1 MTKKTLLQQPPLS
14 LYIHIPWCVR
24 KCPYCDFNSH
34 QAGEAIDERAY
45 VNALLADFEQEL
57 ELHGQQELHSLFFG
71 GGTPSLFSAEAVNNI
86 IEGVADRTAISAR
99 AEITLEANPGTF
111 EQQRFADYRSAGI
124 NRLSI
129 GIQSFND
136 DQLDRLGRR
145 HNGSEA
151 IRAIETAHTAGFDN
165 INLDLMFGLPGQ
177 NIEQAIA
184 DARTACQFQPAH
196 VSHYQL
202 TIEPNT
208 YFYKHTPTL
217 PDIDASWEMQQRCH
231 DTLNEHGYTRYE
243 VSAFSKTDK
252 HSRHNMNYWTFGD
265 YIGIGA
271 GAHGKLTRS
280 GRSSIRR
287 RWKQRQPSRYMK
299 QATRGEACSGSSELK
314 REDILFEFLMN
325 ALRLRKGFSY
335 ELFEQRTGI
344 SRQHLLEACSNIDD
358 SLLVIT
364 ETGVTTS
371 RRGFD
376 FLNEVL
382 SNFLAGIQKQFK

>member
-1 MTKKTLLQQPPLS
+1 MTDKTLLQKPPLS

-34 QAGEAIDERAY
+34 EAGENIDESAY
-45 VNALLADFEQEL
+45 VEALLADLEQEL
-57 ELHGQQELHSLFFG
+57 ELAGQQELHSLFFG

-86 IEGVADRTAISAR
+86 IEGIADRTAISAH

-136 DQLDRLGRR
+136 DQLNRLGRI
-145 HNGSEA
+145 HDGSEA
-151 IRAIETAHTAGFDN
+151 VQAIETAHTAGFDN

-177 NIEQAIA
+177 NVKHAIA
-184 DARTACQFQPAH
+184 DVQSACRFQPAH

-208 YFYKHTPTL
+208 YFHKHHPTL
-217 PDIDASWEMQQRCH
+217 PDTDATWEMQQRCH
-231 DTLNEHGYTRYE
+231 DTLNQHGYIQYE
-243 VSAFSKTDK
+243 VSAFSNADK

-271 GAHGKLTRS
+271 GAHGKLT
-280 GRSSIRR
+280 GINDHSIRR
-287 RWKQRQPSRYMK
+287 RWKQRQPSRYVK
-299 QATRGEACSGSSELK
+299 QATRGKACSGSSELK
-314 REDILFEFLMN
+314 QEDILFEFLMN
-325 ALRLRKGFSY
+325 ALRLRKGFSF

-344 SRQHLLEACSNIDD
+344 NRQHLLDVCKHIDED
-358 SLLVIT
+358 LLVVSD
-364 ETGVTTS
+364 TGITTS
-371 RRGFD
+371 QRGFD
-376 FLNEVL
+376 FLNTLLESIL
-382 SNFLAGIQKQFK
+382 TGIQQQFR

>member
-1 MTKKTLLQQPPLS
+1 MTDKTLLQKPPLS

-34 QAGEAIDERAY
+34 EAGENIDESAY
-45 VNALLADFEQEL
+45 VEALLADLEQEL
-57 ELHGQQELHSLFFG
+57 ELNGKQEFYSLFFG

-86 IEGVADRTAISAR
+86 IEGIADRTTISAH

-111 EQQRFADYRSAGI
+111 EQQRFADYRSAGV

-136 DQLDRLGRR
+136 EQLNRLGRI
-145 HNGSEA
+145 HNGNEA
-151 IRAIETAHTAGFDN
+151 TQAIETAYTAGFDN

-177 NIEQAIA
+177 TLKQALE
-184 DARTACQFQPAH
+184 DVESACRFQPAH

-208 YFYKHTPTL
+208 YFYKHTPNL
-217 PDIDASWEMQQRCH
+217 PDTDSSWEMQQRCH
-231 DTLNEHGYTRYE
+231 DMLSKHEYIQYE
-243 VSAFSKTDK
+243 VSAFSKADK
-252 HSRHNMNYWTFGD
+252 YARHNMNYWTFGD

-271 GAHGKLTRS
+271 GAHGKLT
-280 GRSSIRR
+280 GINDHSIRR
-287 RWKQRQPSRYMK
+287 RWKQRQPSRYIK
-299 QATRGEACSGSSELK
+299 QSTRGEACAGNSVLK

-344 SRQHLLEACSNIDD
+344 GRQHLLEACRNIDE
-358 SLLVIT
+358 SLLVMSA
-364 ETGVTTS
+364 TGVTTS
-371 RRGFD
+371 QRGYD

-382 SNFLAGIQKQFK
+382 ESFLTSIQQQFR